1 MLYLILGDKA
11 SWKND
16 SNINEHFTVA
26 KIRAMYN
33 KVWGSKRVVFWNANE
48 TYFFILQRD
57 AIH

>member
-16 SNINEHFTVA
+16 SNINEHFTAA

-33 KVWGSKRVVFWNANE
+33 KVWGSKIVIFWNANE
-48 TYFFILQRD
+48 TYFLILQRD

>member
-16 SNINEHFTVA
+16 SYINEHFTVA

-33 KVWGSKRVVFWNANE
+33 KVWGSKRVIFWNANE
-48 TYFFILQRD
+48 TYFF
-57 AIH
+57 

>member
-16 SNINEHFTVA
+16 SYINEHFAVA

-33 KVWGSKRVVFWNANE
+33 KVWESKRVVFG
-48 TYFFILQRD
+48 TLMKLIF
-57 AIH
+57 

>member
-16 SNINEHFTVA
+16 SYINEHFAVT

-33 KVWGSKRVVFWNANE
+33 KVWGSKRVIFGNANE
-48 TYFFILQRD
+48 TYFLILQRD

>member
-11 SWKND
+11 SLKNG
-16 SNINEHFTVA
+16 SNINEHFTVT

-33 KVWGSKRVVFWNANE
+33 KVWGSKRVIFWNANE
-48 TYFFILQRD
+48 TYFLILQRD